1 MTTHRE
7 PRRPPNLRLEP
18 SPHRGLGVEG
28 RRGGGGRDGRSEEEP
43 FAAGA
48 GHLGEW
54 PGFHRTPD
62 WDELPL
68 CRPTRQTLAPFVWWD
83 GEIRPSEGQAVHI
96 ATHALH
102 YGSAVFEGIRCYPT
116 PCGPALFRLR
126 DHLTRLLA
134 SASIYGLSIRF
145 SIDALA
151 VASRE
156 VARKNGVENAYLRPL
171 AFFGSGPLGLAP
183 KKECPVHVLIAVRE
197 LGAYL
202 GEEGLRRGVRV
213 TISSWRKFH
222 HTMLPTTAKA
232 SGHYANSVLAAH
244 EALDRGFE
252 DAILLNQ
259 DGTVAEATGEN
270 VFFVRGKQLVTND
283 TTSSIL
289 PGLTR
294 DTVLALAAEADIA
307 TSVRAFTRDELMTA
321 DEVFLTGTAAEV
333 TPVREIDGRIFRTGA
348 GTVGA
353 RLQKAY
359 LAAVCGRDAKHAAW
373 LTELT

>member
-1 MTTHRE
+1 MRLA
-7 PRRPPNLRLEP
+7 PP
-18 SPHRGLGVEG
+18 SEG
-28 RRGGGGRDGRSEEEP
+28 GEVMVMNNARHVS
-43 FAAGA
+43 
-48 GHLGEW
+48 EW
-54 PGFHRTPD
+54 PGFHRTPE

-68 CRPTRQTLAPFVWWD
+68 TRPKGQTLAPYVWYS
-83 GEIRPSEGQAVHI
+83 GEIREAERLSVHF
-96 ATHALH
+96 ASHALH

-116 PCGPALFRLR
+116 PRGPALFRLH
-126 DHLTRLLA
+126 DHVARLFA
-134 SASIYGLSIRF
+134 SASIYGLQLRF
-145 SIDALA
+145 SAEALIEA
-151 VASRE
+151 ARDI
-156 VARKNGVENAYLRPL
+156 ARKNGVENGYLRPL
-171 AFFGSGPLGLAP
+171 AFFGRGSVGLAP

-202 GEEGLRRGVRV
+202 GEEGLRRGIRV

-270 VFFVRGKQLVTND
+270 VFFVKGTELVTND
-283 TTSSIL
+283 ATSSIL
-289 PGLTR
+289 PGITR
-294 DTVLALAAEADIA
+294 DTVLKLAAEAEIP
-307 TSVRAFTRDELMTA
+307 TRVRAFTRDELMAA

-333 TPVREIDGRIFRTGA
+333 TPVREIDGRVFRTGA
-348 GTVGA
+348 GTLGA

-359 LAAVCGRDAKHAAW
+359 LAVVCGRDAKHEDW
-373 LTELT
+373 LTWVE